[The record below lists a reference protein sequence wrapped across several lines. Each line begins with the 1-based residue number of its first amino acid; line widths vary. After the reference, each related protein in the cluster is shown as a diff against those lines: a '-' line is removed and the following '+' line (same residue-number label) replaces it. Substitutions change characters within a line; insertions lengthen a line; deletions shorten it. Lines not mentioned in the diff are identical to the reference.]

1 MIQPEVRE
9 LAGVFRGELRRVFNP
24 YPAFIPDLTWPSA
37 GLLDALF
44 GGMYGRREWSGEER
58 LFVEGAAAHL
68 AELVYECWRRFAR
81 RVQVHLDEESG
92 VVCAAERDDG
102 STYRLDLQAVL
113 ARAVREARARDPDAQ
128 RTGLGANGYPVER
141 LALSACLGIDP
152 SERGGKRETGPGGP
166 LDSIDR
172 VVRFLAET
180 CAESYADR
188 FPSEPLGAEPE
199 LYLHDLIR
207 PPVAEAS
214 SILAA
219 GAGLL
224 GYLDERADDLARAF
238 RLLGNLARFPAAGVR
253 EAAYICLLLDERI
266 ALPAELLEIVSDGVV
281 DRAAVH
287 RAATIRLAAR
297 RGRAIDWL
305 EDGENAAERFDFE
318 RRVGLLP
325 LIRLPFDI
333 CTDRRNRSFV
343 EALVRQD
350 AQLASRIIDRR
361 LPGQVSAELIRQQAV
376 LRRQLGD
383 PEGAE
388 DLFVRLARHHPN
400 RLDGEY
406 YLEAGCCALDLG
418 RPDEAV
424 ERLEEAQVLLVW
436 DPRLVEALA
445 QAYAEVGRRED
456 AMSLLDRAVSRGEG
470 IANVLLLRAD
480 VHSALGSEEGYYSD
494 LSTAAALHPFHPRV
508 AEKVMASYL
517 AF

>member
-44 GGMYGRREWSGEER
+44 GGMYGRRDWSGEET

-68 AELVYECWRRFAR
+68 SELVYECWRRFAR
-81 RVQVHLDEESG
+81 GVQVQIDEESG
-92 VVCAAERDDG
+92 LVCAAERDDG
-102 STYRLDLQAVL
+102 SIYRLDLQAEL
-113 ARAVREARARDPDAQ
+113 TRALREAQARDPDAW
-128 RTGLGANGYPVER
+128 RAGIAGNGYPVER

-152 SERGGKRETGPGGP
+152 SGRGGKRETGPGGP
-166 LDSIDR
+166 LDSLDR

-180 CAESYADR
+180 CAEHYADR
-188 FPSEPLGAEPE
+188 FPSEPLGAEPD
-199 LYLHDLIR
+199 LYLRDLIR

-214 SILAA
+214 SILSA
-219 GAGLL
+219 GIGLL
-224 GYLDERADDLARAF
+224 GYLDEHAEDLARAI
-238 RLLGNLARFPAAGVR
+238 RLLANLARYPAAGVR
-253 EAAYICLLLDERI
+253 EAAYVCLLLDERI
-266 ALPAELLEIVSDGVV
+266 VLPAELLEVVSDGVV
-281 DRAAVH
+281 TRAAVH
-287 RAATIRLAAR
+287 REATIRLAAR
-297 RGRAIDWL
+297 RGRRIDWL
-305 EDGENAAERFDFE
+305 EGGENAIERFDFE

-325 LIRLPFDI
+325 LVRLPFEV
-333 CTDRRNRSFV
+333 CTDRRNRSFI

-350 AQLASRIIDRR
+350 AGLASRIIDRR
-361 LPGQVSAELIRQQAV
+361 LPGQVSADLIFQQAV
-376 LRRQLGD
+376 LRRRLGD

-388 DLFVRLARHHPN
+388 DLLVRLARDHPN

-406 YLEAGCCALDLG
+406 YLEAGCCSLELG

-424 ERLEEAQVLLVW
+424 ERLEQAQVLLVW
-436 DPRLVEALA
+436 DRRLVEALA

-494 LSTAAALHPFHPRV
+494 LATVAALHPFHPRV